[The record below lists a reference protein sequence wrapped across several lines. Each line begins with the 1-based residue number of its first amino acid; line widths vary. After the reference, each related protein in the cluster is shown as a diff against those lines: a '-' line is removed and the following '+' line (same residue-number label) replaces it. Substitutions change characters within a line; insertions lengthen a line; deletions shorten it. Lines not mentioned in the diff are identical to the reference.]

1 MVYRMAIA
9 LLALVNSL
17 VAAYLHLWKTGQVGT
32 LVCTASGGCETAQF
46 SQYGWF
52 LGVDV
57 ALIGAVFYAVLLVV
71 ALVSVQ
77 PRHIDARRMSTLL
90 LLLVVPAFLF
100 TLRLKYGEWLVL
112 KVFCPWCFVSAVSI
126 TACLI
131 LAWLDWRRTAPV
143 TPPTD
148 ESARMPLA
156 A

>member
-1 MVYRMAIA
+1 M
-9 LLALVNSL
+9 
-17 VAAYLHLWKTGQVGT
+17 
-32 LVCTASGGCETAQF
+32 CTASGGCETAQF

-71 ALVSVQ
+71 ALVSLQ
-77 PRHIDARRMSTLL
+77 PRHVDARRMSTLL
-90 LLLVVPAFLF
+90 LALVVPAFLF
-100 TLRLKYGEWLVL
+100 TLRLKYGEWVVL
-112 KVFCPWCFVSAVSI
+112 KVFCPWCFISAVSI

>member
-1 MVYRMAIA
+1 MGYRMTIA

-17 VAAYLHLWKTGQVGT
+17 VASYLHLWKIGRVGT

-46 SQYGWF
+46 SRYGWF

-71 ALVSVQ
+71 ALVSIQ
-77 PRHIDARRMSTLL
+77 PRHIDARRMSGLL
-90 LLLVVPAFLF
+90 LALVLPAFLF
-100 TLRLKYGEWLVL
+100 TLRLKYGEWVVL
-112 KVFCPWCFVSAVSI
+112 KVFCPWCFISAVSI

-131 LAWLDWRRTAPV
+131 LAWLDWRRTAPR
-143 TPPTD
+143 TPPTR
-148 ESARMPLA
+148 ESSTLPLA

>member
-1 MVYRMAIA
+1 MMYRMTIA

-17 VAAYLHLWKTGQVGT
+17 VATYLHLWKTGRVGT
-32 LVCTASGGCETAQF
+32 LVCTSGRGCETAQF
-46 SQYGWF
+46 SSYGSF

-57 ALIGAVFYAVLLVV
+57 ALIGAVGYAALLVV
-71 ALVSVQ
+71 ALVSIQ
-77 PRHIDARRMSTLL
+77 PRHIDARRMSVALL
-90 LLLVVPAFLF
+90 ALIVPAFLF
-100 TLRLKYGEWLVL
+100 TVRLKYGEWVVL
-112 KVFCPWCFVSAVSI
+112 KVFCPWCFLSAVSI

-131 LAWLDWRRTAPV
+131 LAWLDWRRTAPL

>member
-1 MVYRMAIA
+1 M
-9 LLALVNSL
+9 
-17 VAAYLHLWKTGQVGT
+17 
-32 LVCTASGGCETAQF
+32 CTASGGCETAQF

-71 ALVSVQ
+71 ALVSIQ
-77 PRHIDARRMSTLL
+77 PRHVDARRMSTLL
-90 LLLVVPAFLF
+90 LGLVVPAFLF
-100 TLRLKYGEWLVL
+100 TLRLKYGEWVVL
-112 KVFCPWCFVSAVSI
+112 KVFCPWCFISAVSI